1 MNRKKLRHIKT
12 TKNSFK
18 IPKGYFE
25 TVEDAV
31 MTKIAV
37 KKFSEKEGYT
47 SPKGYF
53 DSLEDSILKKIHEQ
67 KANQSAVPLSKKTG
81 FAMPEN
87 YLNTVEDKV
96 TTKVHEES
104 KKVKVI
110 NLKTVILKRIIPFV
124 AAASVLL
131 LIVVNYNSK
140 TSSFETLASTDI
152 EQWIENDLITLD
164 TYEIADVYNDTELE
178 SSSLFT
184 ENEDEVLNY
193 LDGTDI
199 ESLLIEN

>member
-1 MNRKKLRHIKT
+1 MKRKKLQHIKPT
-12 TKNSFK
+12 ENSFK

-31 MTKIAV
+31 MAKIAV
-37 KKFSEKEGYT
+37 ENFPEKEGYA
-47 SPKGYF
+47 SPQGYF
-53 DSLEDSILKKIHEQ
+53 DGLEDAVLKKIREE
-67 KANQSAVPLSKKTG
+67 KANQSAASLTKKTG
-81 FAMPEN
+81 FSIPDN
-87 YLNTVEDKV
+87 YLDTVEDKIAS
-96 TTKVHEES
+96 KVYEES
-104 KKVKVI
+104 KEVKVI
-110 NLKTVILKRIIPFV
+110 DLKSIILKRIVPFV

-131 LIVVNYNSK
+131 LIVVNYNSR
-140 TSSFETLASTDI
+140 TPSFETVASTDI

-184 ENEDEVLNY
+184 ETEDDVLDY
-193 LDGTDI
+193 LNGTDI